1 MTSIDNGYESLPRS
15 FSIYRSFYCY
25 IPLRYSI
32 QLCTVSGG
40 CVSLICRNASS
51 SKTSPVAVSS
61 SNTTF
66 RLANVRRRAPVFSSS
81 IRPRKPNSVKI
92 QPRKPD
98 EIQSFQNDV

>member
-1 MTSIDNGYESLPRS
+1 MQSNRLFLIH
-15 FSIYRSFYCY
+15 

-40 CVSLICRNASS
+40 SVSLICRKDSS

-61 SNTTF
+61 INTTL
-66 RLANVRRRAPVFSSS
+66 RLANVRRRTPVFSSS
-81 IRPRKPNSVKI
+81 IRPRRPNSVKI

-98 EIQSFQNDV
+98 DIQSFQNDV

>member
-1 MTSIDNGYESLPRS
+1 MWLVRLFDLS
-15 FSIYRSFYCY
+15 FIY

-32 QLCTVSGG
+32 QLCTVSVGW
-40 CVSLICRNASS
+40 VSLICRNDSS

-61 SNTTF
+61 SNVTF

-81 IRPRKPNSVKI
+81 TRPRNPNSVKI

-98 EIQSFQNDV
+98 DIQSFQNDV